1 MLLILYSSV
10 TAAILNL
17 LFFQVA
23 ENVKQKIETRVTAIG
38 FLSNVDNLGFTILLY
53 FWKIILGG
61 KIKLNCRIQILLQT
75 VHLKFILSGDMLQ
88 WNLYKTDTL

>member
-53 FWKIILGG
+53 FWKIILGR
-61 KIKLNCRIQILLQT
+61 KIK
-75 VHLKFILSGDMLQ
+75 
-88 WNLYKTDTL
+88 